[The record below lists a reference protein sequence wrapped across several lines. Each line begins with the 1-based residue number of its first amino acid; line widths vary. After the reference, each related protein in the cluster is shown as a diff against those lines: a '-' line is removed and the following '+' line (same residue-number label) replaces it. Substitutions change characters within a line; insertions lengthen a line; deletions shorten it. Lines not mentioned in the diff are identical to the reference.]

1 LVSYDESKG
10 KRAEMGSKDS
20 TEIFMKDIDFI
31 ISKIKL
37 KINPKNL
44 SSILELRNDLEKKHR
59 ENRIKINHSVMELIC
74 AAHLIES
81 GFKVKIEA
89 AVNGISVDVS
99 AEKGLGS
106 LMVELETGFVSPENA
121 VDPLSYLKARVASKI
136 VRYSGYSSKFV
147 LGTPPYYILQI
158 PPCLTKPPRFRTEDE
173 INSIKRLCDQY
184 YTQPPVSVEEIR
196 NARLHSIF
204 VVDVDKVSIKEWE
217 VNEYIGKAS
226 LWSV

>member
-1 LVSYDESKG
+1 MTACQLP
-10 KRAEMGSKDS
+10 KRSN
-20 TEIFMKDIDFI
+20 
-31 ISKIKL
+31 SKIKL

-44 SSILELRNDLEKKHR
+44 PSILELRNDLEKKQR

-81 GFKVKIEA
+81 GFSVKIEA

-106 LMVELETGFVSPENA
+106 LMVELETGFVPPENA
-121 VDPLSYLKARVASKI
+121 VDPLYYLKARVASKI

-158 PPCLTKPPRFRTEDE
+158 PPCLTKPPRFRTEAE
-173 INSIKRLCDQY
+173 IATIKKLCDIY
-184 YTQPPVSVEEIR
+184 YTQPPVSIEEIR
-196 NARLHSIF
+196 NARLHSIY
-204 VVDVDKVSIKEWE
+204 VVDIDKVTVKEWE
-217 VNEYIGKAS
+217 VNEYLGKAS